1 MKIGIYQGPP
11 LGGDAGLQS
20 AQDINAAFHTL
31 ACTLKAC
38 ALAGAEMV
46 VFPELFLPG
55 YNQPQLHPRMAQ
67 PQGGTWERQFAQ
79 LAAEHQCGLVIGWA
93 ELAGAD
99 IYNAASAYGPDGAK
113 LAHYRK
119 IQLFGPQ
126 EKAVFTPG
134 DRYASFQFR
143 GHHIG
148 LLICYDIEFAQHA
161 WALKARGVDLV
172 LVPTANPAGFENVS
186 DLIVPAR
193 AAENALAVAYANYCS
208 TEGNL
213 RYGGGSV
220 IVDANGASLARA
232 GQGPALL
239 IADLGGQAPGLS
251 TQHTD
256 FRAITPD

>member
-1 MKIGIYQGPP
+1 MKIGIYQGDA
-11 LGGDAGLQS
+11 LGGDTGLHS
-20 AQDINAAFHTL
+20 AQQINAAFDTL
-31 ACTLKAC
+31 AQTLKAS

-46 VFPELFLPG
+46 VFPEMFLPG
-55 YNQPQLHPRMAQ
+55 YNQPHLQRRMAQ
-67 PQGGTWERQFAQ
+67 PVGGAWDCQFAQ
-79 LAAEHQCGLVIGWA
+79 LAAQHQCGLVVGWA

-113 LAHYRK
+113 LGHYRK

-134 DRYASFQFR
+134 NRYVSFPFR

-148 LLICYDIEFAQHA
+148 MLICYDVEFAQHV
-161 WALKARGVDLV
+161 WALKARGVDLL

-193 AAENALAVAYANYCS
+193 AAENGMAVAYANYCG
-208 TEGNL
+208 TEGNM

-220 IVDANGASLARA
+220 IVDANGTSLARA
-232 GQGPALL
+232 GQSPALL

-251 TQHTD
+251 TQHAD
-256 FRAITPD
+256 FRAISPD